1 MALPARSVGAIS
13 ASKTVGMTSSGSST
27 YTTSSAAA
35 VAIEHDLE
43 ALGPRLL
50 GVLVLAIADAHLR
63 AGVAQVERGGAAEMT
78 VAEHRDGFAR
88 ERAGRR
94 VGGTIYSDLRCVRS
108 AHVRILTQIAAV
120 RPVFRAPGP
129 GGS

>member
-1 MALPARSVGAIS
+1 
-13 ASKTVGMTSSGSST
+13 MTSSGSST

-35 VAIEHDLE
+35 VAIDTLE

-78 VAEHRDGFAR
+78 VAEHRDESAR

-94 VGGTIYSDLRCVRS
+94 RTI
-108 AHVRILTQIAAV
+108 
-120 RPVFRAPGP
+120 F
-129 GGS
+129 